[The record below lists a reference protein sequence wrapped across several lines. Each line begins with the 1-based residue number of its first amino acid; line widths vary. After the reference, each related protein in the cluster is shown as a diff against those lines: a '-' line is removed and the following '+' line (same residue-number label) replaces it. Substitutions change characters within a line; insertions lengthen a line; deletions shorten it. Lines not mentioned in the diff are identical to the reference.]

1 MDPISSFVSPGRIS
15 TPVISTGG
23 ISKPTTVNT
32 KNPQKFLVNFASK
45 LLAPG
50 VSAIQNRDLI
60 QQALYGNPSAIGQ
73 SLVNVGGA
81 AMGLPGAA
89 LIGVDQLLK
98 RTLGKGVVAGTED
111 LYQQTQQFNLMPGM
125 GRQGFGGFF

>member
-1 MDPISSFVSPGRIS
+1 MSPISSFSPPTGLAI
-15 TPVISTGG
+15 PAVPTGG
-23 ISKPTTVNT
+23 ISKPTAVNV
-32 KNPQKFLVNFASK
+32 KNPQNFLAGFTSK

-50 VSAIQNRDLI
+50 ISAVQNRDLI
-60 QQALYGNPSAIGQ
+60 QQALQGSPSALGQ
-73 SLVNVGGA
+73 SLINVGGA

-89 LIGVDQLLK
+89 LIGADQLLK

-111 LYQQTQQFNLMPGM
+111 LYRQTQQPNLMPGM

>member
-1 MDPISSFVSPGRIS
+1 VSPISSFSPPGGIG

-23 ISKPTTVNT
+23 IPKSTTVNV
-32 KNPQKFLVNFASK
+32 KNPQNFLAGFASK

-50 VSAIQNRDLI
+50 VSAIQNRNLI
-60 QQALYGNPSAIGQ
+60 QQALQGNPSAFGQ
-73 SLVNVGGA
+73 SLINVGGA

-89 LIGVDQLLK
+89 LIGADQLLK

-111 LYQQTQQFNLMPGM
+111 LYRQTQQPNLMPGM
-125 GRQGFGGFF
+125 GRQGFGGLF